1 MACAICDD
9 TTWKTVTVDGISR
22 VTRCDCFREA
32 AARRRFV
39 AAGIPDK
46 YKHCTFESFNTH
58 DYQSL
63 NAAMRKAKRF
73 VEEFPAFPA
82 AKRGLIFQGSFGVG
96 KTHLAVATLKGIID
110 KGGTGYFAEVA
121 HLLKRV
127 RDSFDS
133 REQDELDVLH
143 PVLHSDVLLLDDL
156 GEEKTSEWVQEALA
170 HVVNVRYSENRATL
184 FTTNL
189 FDPTDSTHP
198 RSLVYKVGGRTR
210 SRLMEMCDWVEME
223 GSDTRE
229 TGPDPSP
236 AAIAK
241 WQEKSPLSPQNVER
255 AKKGGLPDRSSGQL
269 RAKRKPHFGEGQG
282 DLKWSGGKA
291 GNQ

>member
-1 MACAICDD
+1 VACEICDD
-9 TTWKTVTVDGISR
+9 TTWKTITVEGVSR
-22 VTRCDCFREA
+22 VTRCDCVRES
-32 AARRRFV
+32 AARRRFT
-39 AAGIPDK
+39 AAGVPDK
-46 YKHCTFESFNTH
+46 YKNCTLDNFDTH
-58 DYQSL
+58 YDSL
-63 NAAMRKAKRF
+63 RAAARKASRF
-73 VEEFPAFPA
+73 VDEFPAFPTV
-82 AKRGLIFQGSFGVG
+82 KRGLMFYGSFGVG
-96 KTHLAVATLKGIID
+96 KTHLAVAVLKGIIS
-110 KGGTGYFAEVA
+110 KGGTGYFAEVPS
-121 HLLKRV
+121 LLKRV

-133 REQDELDVLH
+133 REQDELDVLR
-143 PVLHSDVLLLDDL
+143 PVLYSDVLLLDDL

-189 FDPTDSTHP
+189 TDSPDSTHP
-198 RSLVYKVGGRTR
+198 RSFVHKVGGRTR
-210 SRLMEMCDWVEME
+210 SRLIEMCDWVEME

-236 AAIAK
+236 ATIAK

-255 AKKGGLPDRSSGQL
+255 ARKGEFPERTRGQL
-269 RAKRKPHFGEGQG
+269 KMKRKPRFGEGGG